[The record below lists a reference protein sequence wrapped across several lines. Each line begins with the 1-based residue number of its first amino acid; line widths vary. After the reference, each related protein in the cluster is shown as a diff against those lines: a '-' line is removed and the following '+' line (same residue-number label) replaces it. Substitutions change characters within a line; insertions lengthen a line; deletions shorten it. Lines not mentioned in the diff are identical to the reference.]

1 MDMRVFAVGA
11 HPDDIE
17 FGMAGTMLLLRE
29 KGCELHYMTL
39 ANGCCGSNRMDAAE
53 TARVR
58 GAESRAAADALG
70 AAYHGPIA
78 NDVEVFY
85 NKELLSRMISIVR
98 EIKPAIL
105 LVPSLFDYMEDH
117 VYTARLA
124 VMAGFCRG
132 MPNAPCDPPM
142 EIYGDPVAVYH
153 AQPHGHRDSMGAFRK
168 PDFLVGV
175 DSVIDAKTRAL
186 AKHESQRSWLND
198 SQAMD
203 AYLLTMH
210 AFSREMGCLTAGRCE
225 FAEGWSRHNYLGFCE
240 RDCDPMADVLGER
253 ALLPPAS

>member
-1 MDMRVFAVGA
+1 MATRVFAIGA

-39 ANGCCGSNRMDAAE
+39 ANGCCGSNRMSASE

-58 GAESRAAADALG
+58 GLESRKAAARLG
-70 AAYHGPIA
+70 AVYHEPIA
-78 NDVEVFY
+78 NDLEVFY
-85 NKELLSRMISIVR
+85 NKELLAKTISVVR
-98 EIKPAIL
+98 AVKPDIL

-132 MPNAPCDPPM
+132 MPNAPCDPPR
-142 EIYGDPVAVYH
+142 EIAGNPVLVYH
-153 AQPHGHRDSMGAFRK
+153 AQPHGHRDSMGEFRK
-168 PDFLVGV
+168 PDFLVAI
-175 DSVIDAKTRAL
+175 DPVIEAKTEAL
-186 AKHESQRSWLND
+186 ALHESQRDWLND

-210 AFSREMGCLTAGRCE
+210 AFSREMGSLSEGKAE

-240 RDCDPMADVLGER
+240 RDYDPMA
-253 ALLPPAS
+253 ALLGKGALLTVL